1 MANRYSR
8 EEKGKWTAGASRPG
22 RRLPERSS
30 LDRSLSERQHSER
43 NLEYEKLEKH
53 CFLCYSLCHEKDTCP
68 LNRDISPNKEAPH
81 GISQQ
86 NTLRKLED
94 NRRKNEARRPS
105 SFSSR
110 DADHGDY
117 QRTSQRS
124 IYSRLQAQEG
134 RNLSSRNRERPYL
147 SRVEERSLIRERLN
161 GRERTQERDHSSH
174 HSFPAQHHRSPP
186 RRDSRGLSP
195 NHRSQGDRRSQ
206 ATLQK
211 SHSTRTPP
219 PRPNREEMVLPG
231 ALEQGEVNS
240 RSRDRVPALERI
252 EEVQVQTVER
262 LPALERIALPVE
274 EHQRSGGL
282 SSSLLARL
290 QDVEVRYEDE
300 EHLSPLLAEGSSR
313 RQLNIISPGNQGS
326 PRIPAALRLGSSSG
340 QKNATNPPKP
350 SVRRTQPARQASK
363 RKAPTVIK
371 GATKTRGIRSPLQGT
386 RLSRQ
391 LVQRAKPNARK
402 RLCVDK
408 YEQRQNKIRLHLPHY
423 EEDIRLLIPGS
434 SKPKDRQVWLPDSS
448 GEYSFNSG
456 CGEAESIAHLF
467 LECPFAENLWEMA
480 PLAQRD
486 VAGQLN
492 ESMKEWLSRVVI
504 FKALPPIGL
513 SSSPLIPWFLWKLWT
528 ARNNLVF
535 EGKLFQVEDI
545 ISKTVVEA
553 KAWEL
558 ANCTLEKKQKANPG
572 ARNVL

>member
-22 RRLPERSS
+22 RRLPEQRRLPIQIPNSDNS
-30 LDRSLSERQHSER
+30 GLIEDNKLTLIGRVTNPAVQKTQWVELGPILDKDVDHGRIRILIDGLQKLEMRLPIQLPSREVIWVD
-43 NLEYEKLEKH
+43 LEYEKLEKH

-340 QKNATNPPKP
+340 QKNATNPP
-350 SVRRTQPARQASK
+350 
-363 RKAPTVIK
+363 
-371 GATKTRGIRSPLQGT
+371 
-386 RLSRQ
+386 
-391 LVQRAKPNARK
+391 
-402 RLCVDK
+402 
-408 YEQRQNKIRLHLPHY
+408 
-423 EEDIRLLIPGS
+423 
-434 SKPKDRQVWLPDSS
+434 
-448 GEYSFNSG
+448 
-456 CGEAESIAHLF
+456 
-467 LECPFAENLWEMA
+467 
-480 PLAQRD
+480 
-486 VAGQLN
+486 
-492 ESMKEWLSRVVI
+492 
-504 FKALPPIGL
+504 
-513 SSSPLIPWFLWKLWT
+513 
-528 ARNNLVF
+528 
-535 EGKLFQVEDI
+535 
-545 ISKTVVEA
+545 
-553 KAWEL
+553 
-558 ANCTLEKKQKANPG
+558 
-572 ARNVL
+572 